1 MGLIPPIA
9 KWVPVKLRRFC
20 EGLRYPH
27 TFLFMLPAFIIALLL
42 TSYIPY
48 SQEVLTVMGIALF
61 FFSKS
66 RWD

>member
-9 KWVPVKLRRFC
+9 KWVPVKLCRFC

-27 TFLFMLPAFIIALLL
+27 TFLFMLPAFIIALFL

-48 SQEVLTVMGIALF
+48 PQEVLTAMGVALF
-61 FFSKS
+61 FFSKA

>member
-9 KWVPVKLRRFC
+9 KWVPEKLRRFC

-42 TSYIPY
+42 TNYIPY
-48 SQEVLTVMGIALF
+48 PQEVLTVMGVALF
-61 FFSKS
+61 FFSKA